1 MKRTWVSLIFL
12 AGVGGLYF
20 IFVAAQYLFSYF
32 SEAANPMR
40 HEYLQG
46 VVISLVF
53 STPFWLAV
61 SAFAYPLRKALPKSG
76 YVALNIPSIL
86 LVVGILLSTIIPV
99 VVYALGERP

>member
-1 MKRTWVSLIFL
+1 MKRTWVSLILL
-12 AGVGGLYF
+12 AAIGGLYF
-20 IFVAAQYLFSYF
+20 AFAATQYLFSYF
-32 SEAANPMR
+32 SEAVNPLR

-86 LVVGILLSTIIPV
+86 LVVGIFLSTVIPV
-99 VVYALGERP
+99 VIYALGVRS